1 MTTGFYP
8 GSFNPLTL
16 GHEHIIKVAASVF
29 DKLVVGV
36 GVNADKVYSFSVEE
50 RVEMVQEAVAIN
62 RLTNVEVIGYDGL
75 LVQAAAKV
83 GAKVIV
89 RGLRTTSDFDYEFT
103 LNDFNKTYDPDLE
116 TMFLMAPKEFLT
128 ISSTNVRTA
137 VKAGLPVHQ
146 WVNPTVAQY
155 LLRANKKD

>member
-1 MTTGFYP
+1 MTIGFYP
-8 GSFNPLTL
+8 GSFNPITL

-36 GVNADKVYSFSVEE
+36 GVNADKRYAFSNED
-50 RVEMVQEAVAIN
+50 RIAMVQEAVLLN
-62 RLTNVEVIGYDGL
+62 KLSNVEVVYYDGL
-75 LVQAAAKV
+75 LIRAAREV
-83 GAKVIV
+83 GASVIV

-103 LNDFNKTYDPDLE
+103 LNDFNKTYDPELE

-137 VKAGLPVHQ
+137 AAAGLPVHQ
-146 WVNPTVAQY
+146 WVNPHVAAR
-155 LLRANKKD
+155 LMGVVKKD